1 MSVFKCKM
9 CGGDLEIHEGSAVCK
24 CEYCGS
30 MQTIPALGSEKKT
43 NLFNRANRLRM
54 NSEFDKAAAVYASIT
69 AEFPTEAEA
78 YWGQCLCKYGIE
90 YVDDPLTGNRIP
102 TCHRT
107 LASSI
112 LEDDD
117 YVYAVKYA
125 DYSARSLYASEAK
138 RIDEL
143 QQDILQIV
151 KNEAPYDV
159 FICYKET
166 DENGDRTE
174 DSVIAHDIYDSLTDK
189 GLKVFFSRITLE
201 DKLGREYE
209 PYIYA
214 ALLSARVMVVV
225 GTSFENIDAPWVKN
239 EWSRFI
245 EIMKSDRSKTLVP
258 CYKGIEISEM
268 PKAFQRLQCQDLSKL
283 GWIQDLTRGVVKLC
297 GKEPQK
303 AVKTDADIEKDQT
316 INPVHT
322 SNPDTK
328 AEKAPSPV
336 PAQAGKSEKEKTMNP
351 AAASKKVVNRKGPE
365 EHKVNIKTTLGH
377 TVATIFHM
385 IFIMFLSISI
395 VAFSPSNSSVLVPLG
410 LLVALITVVFVW
422 KYDRKKSTGRV
433 LLDIV
438 FCFAALIAWANA
450 VGHIDLYTGI
460 IGTWVFIIL
469 SIRF

>member
-90 YVDDPLTGNRIP
+90 YVDDPLTGDKIP

-189 GLKVFFSRITLE
+189 GLKVFSPESR
-201 DKLGREYE
+201 
-209 PYIYA
+209 
-214 ALLSARVMVVV
+214 
-225 GTSFENIDAPWVKN
+225 W
-239 EWSRFI
+239 
-245 EIMKSDRSKTLVP
+245 KT
-258 CYKGIEISEM
+258 
-268 PKAFQRLQCQDLSKL
+268 
-283 GWIQDLTRGVVKLC
+283 
-297 GKEPQK
+297 
-303 AVKTDADIEKDQT
+303 
-316 INPVHT
+316 N
-322 SNPDTK
+322 
-328 AEKAPSPV
+328 
-336 PAQAGKSEKEKTMNP
+336 
-351 AAASKKVVNRKGPE
+351 
-365 EHKVNIKTTLGH
+365 
-377 TVATIFHM
+377 
-385 IFIMFLSISI
+385 
-395 VAFSPSNSSVLVPLG
+395 
-410 LLVALITVVFVW
+410 
-422 KYDRKKSTGRV
+422 
-433 LLDIV
+433 
-438 FCFAALIAWANA
+438 
-450 VGHIDLYTGI
+450 
-460 IGTWVFIIL
+460 
-469 SIRF
+469 

>member
-90 YVDDPLTGNRIP
+90 YVDDPLTGDKIP

-117 YVYAVKYA
+117 YLYAVKYA

-151 KNEAPYDV
+151 KNEAP
-159 FICYKET
+159 
-166 DENGDRTE
+166 
-174 DSVIAHDIYDSLTDK
+174 
-189 GLKVFFSRITLE
+189 SRITLE

-268 PKAFQRLQCQDLSKL
+268 PKAFQHLQCQDLSKL

-297 GKEPQK
+297 CKEPQK
-303 AVKTDADIEKDQT
+303 AVKTDADIDKEQT

-328 AEKAPSPV
+328 AENASSPV

-395 VAFSPSNSSVLVPLG
+395 VAFSPSNSSALVPLG

-422 KYDRKKSTGRV
+422 KYDKKKSVNIWT
-433 LLDIV
+433 
-438 FCFAALIAWANA
+438 
-450 VGHIDLYTGI
+450 
-460 IGTWVFIIL
+460 
-469 SIRF
+469 